1 MNETSS
7 VNDTGISQS
16 TNDTNPF
23 GYDDFEDRTGID
35 YLDDFE
41 AIE

>member
-7 VNDTGISQS
+7 VNDTGSS
-16 TNDTNPF
+16 EPTNDTNPF
-23 GYDDFEDRTGID
+23 GYDDFEDETGVD
-35 YLDDFE
+35 YLEDFN